1 MTLLVVAIAAGFAA
15 SLAAPWLTRW
25 LPPRM
30 AAGILVLVPIGLFLY
45 FLDLAG
51 TVSAGTILAVSTDW
65 APSFG
70 LAFSLSVDGL
80 SILFAIIIT
89 GIGALVLL
97 YGSGYLAGDPRIG
110 RFYAFMLLF
119 MGSMLGLVLAD
130 NLILLFMFWE
140 LTSISSYFL
149 IGYYHDRPES
159 RAAALQS
166 LLVTGGGGL
175 ALLAGIVLLGLI
187 GGTYEVSA
195 LLAKGDLIRSSPLYL
210 PMLLLILAGAFTK
223 SAQFPFHFWLPNA
236 MQAPSPVSAYLHSA
250 TMVKAGIYLLA
261 RLSPILGGTHE
272 WHYLLSLAGA
282 STMLAGAF
290 LALGQND
297 LKRIL
302 AYTTVGAL
310 GILVLLIGVD
320 TVSSMEA
327 AFVFLVAHALYK
339 GALFLVA
346 GTIDHETGTRDIR
359 MLGGLRNAMP
369 ITAVAALL
377 ASLSMA
383 GLPPLLGFIGKELLY
398 EAKLQAPLAGTF
410 LTGAGIVTN
419 VLFAALALHIIVT
432 PFLGRV
438 KDTPHA
444 PHEPGASLWLGPLTL
459 ALLGLFI
466 GISPG
471 SLGGVLIAPAVS
483 ATRAETIVTELALW
497 HGVNPVLAL
506 SIITLLAGLGV
517 FLALRTLVSLGAPFR
532 ALGAWG
538 PARWYAAAMSL
549 LISTATRTTDLLQS
563 GRLSRYLRTTILV
576 TIAIIAY
583 PLVRLLL
590 QGGAITA
597 SPVEV
602 HELLIAVVILLAA
615 WTAVLAASRLT
626 AVAALG
632 VVGFGMALLFIF
644 FGAPDLAMTQF
655 AIEALTVILFVLVI
669 YRLPQF
675 AELSPLRVRIR
686 DLALA
691 AGAGTVMSLLTL
703 IVLREPLDPVLTP
716 YFAANSL
723 VLAHGRNVVNVIL
736 VDFRALDTLGEITVL
751 AIAGLGGYALLRLR
765 LTRKEPR

>member
-1 MTLLVVAIAAGFAA
+1 MTLLALAVAAGFAA

-25 LPPRM
+25 LSPRM
-30 AAGILVLVPIGLFLY
+30 AAGILVLVPVGLFLL

-51 TVSAGTILAVSTDW
+51 TVSSGEILSVTADW

-70 LAFSLSVDGL
+70 LTLSFSIDGL
-80 SILFAIIIT
+80 SILFALLIT
-89 GIGALVLL
+89 GIGAVVLL
-97 YGSGYLAGDPRIG
+97 YGSGYLAGDRHIG
-110 RFYAFMLLF
+110 RFYAFILLF
-119 MGSMLGLVLAD
+119 MGSMIGLVLAD

-175 ALLAGIVLLGLI
+175 ALLAGIVLLGLV
-187 GGTYEVSA
+187 GGTYEISA
-195 LLAKGDLIRSSPLYL
+195 LLTKGELIRSSALYL
-210 PMLLLILAGAFTK
+210 PALLLVLAGAFTK

-261 RLSPILGGTHE
+261 RLSPILGGTVE
-272 WHYLLSLAGA
+272 WHYLLSLAGGT
-282 STMLAGAF
+282 TMLAGVF

-302 AYTTVGAL
+302 AYTTVSAL
-310 GILVLLIGVD
+310 GVLVLLIGLD

-327 AFVFLVAHALYK
+327 AFVFLFAHALYK

-359 MLGGLRNAMP
+359 LLGGLRGAMP
-369 ITAVAALL
+369 ITAIAALL
-377 ASLSMA
+377 AALSMA

-398 EAKLQAPLAGTF
+398 EAKLQAPQAGLF
-410 LTGAGIVTN
+410 LTGAGIITN
-419 VLFAALALHIIVT
+419 VLFAALALHIIVA
-432 PFLGRV
+432 PFLGRL

-444 PHEPGASLWLGPLTL
+444 PHEPGASLWLGPLLL
-459 ALLGLFI
+459 ASLGLFI
-466 GISPG
+466 GISPE
-471 SLGGVLIAPAVS
+471 SLGGVLISPAVS
-483 ATRAETIVTELALW
+483 ATRAETVVTELALW
-497 HGVNPVLAL
+497 HGFNPVLAL
-506 SIITLLAGLGV
+506 SLFTLTAGLGV
-517 FLALRTLVSLGAPFR
+517 FLALRTLVALGAPLR
-532 ALGAWG
+532 ALKDWG
-538 PARWYAAAMSL
+538 PARWYAAAMNL
-549 LISTATRTTDLLQS
+549 LIGTATATTEFLQS
-563 GRLSRYLRTTILV
+563 GRLSRYLRTIILV
-576 TIAIIAY
+576 SIAFIGY
-583 PLVRLLL
+583 PLARLVL
-590 QGGAITA
+590 QNGGFTV
-597 SPVEV
+597 SHVEI

-615 WTAVLAASRLT
+615 WTAVLTNSRLT

-655 AIEALTVILFVLVI
+655 AIESLTVILFVLVI
-669 YRLPQF
+669 YRLPHF
-675 AELSPLRVRIR
+675 GKLSPLRVRVR
-686 DLALA
+686 DALLAG
-691 AGAGTVMSLLTL
+691 GAGGVMSLLTL
-703 IVLREPLDPVLTP
+703 AVLRQPFEPVLAP
-716 YFAANSL
+716 FYAANSL
-723 VLAHGRNVVNVIL
+723 LLAHGRNVVNVIL

-765 LTRKEPR
+765 LSRKDPR